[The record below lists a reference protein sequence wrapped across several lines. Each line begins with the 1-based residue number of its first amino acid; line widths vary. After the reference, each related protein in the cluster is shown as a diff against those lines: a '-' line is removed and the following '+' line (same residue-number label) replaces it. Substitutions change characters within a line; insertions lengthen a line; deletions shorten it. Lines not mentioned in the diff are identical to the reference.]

1 MSQVHR
7 MMSVTT
13 NSFLYAYDGL
23 VTVELASDDKT
34 LYGHLSILWH
44 RRQPHIRLRG
54 AHEHDSLLLTGFTA
68 VPNVSTTATGLKRTV
83 V

>member
-34 LYGHLSILWH
+34 LYGHLSIL
-44 RRQPHIRLRG
+44 
-54 AHEHDSLLLTGFTA
+54 
-68 VPNVSTTATGLKRTV
+68 
-83 V
+83 